1 MRAVKLTADISAKS
15 SRKGDWR
22 IPAFALSNEAGEII
36 QFYNTRLN
44 GRRVMR
50 AVKYNYEERA
60 IETHVF
66 TKKFDVLNF
75 AQEQMDTYRFKIKQM
90 TRKAKAN
97 A

>member
-22 IPAFALSNEAGEII
+22 IPAFQLCNEAGEII
-36 QFYNTRLN
+36 KFFNTRLN
-44 GRRVMR
+44 GRKVMKV
-50 AVKYNYEERA
+50 VKYNYVGKESLPKY
-60 IETHVF
+60 F
-66 TKKFDVLNF
+66 YKKFDVLNF